1 MMKIKALAPNS
12 FKLIPSVTRESG
24 LDLSF
29 HLRHLLALIGG
40 LVLAKKPLTRVYCLS
55 LEHAGDS
62 EAGAPSTEGNW
73 QTGDSCPCHKG
84 PAATTWPKALALMGV
99 GTTSQKQTASGLSSE
114 GQTLQADPREMGKK
128 ESACLLPDS
137 RLFLWETRRL
147 PSSQSPGLV
156 NASSF
161 GFGLQGGH
169 LWSLPASPDLLSHV
183 RCLSV
188 WVSDGSWPPRPAFV
202 FRSLLSCT

>member
-29 HLRHLLALIGG
+29 RLRHLLALIGG

-62 EAGAPSTEGNW
+62 EAGPPSTEGNW

-84 PAATTWPKALALMGV
+84 PAANHLA
-99 GTTSQKQTASGLSSE
+99 K
-114 GQTLQADPREMGKK
+114 
-128 ESACLLPDS
+128 
-137 RLFLWETRRL
+137 
-147 PSSQSPGLV
+147 
-156 NASSF
+156 
-161 GFGLQGGH
+161 GFGPDGRGDYFSETDR
-169 LWSLPASPDLLSHV
+169 LWSVFGRADFTGRPQ
-183 RCLSV
+183 R
-188 WVSDGSWPPRPAFV
+188 DG
-202 FRSLLSCT
+202 

>member
-1 MMKIKALAPNS
+1 MLKSHSQGSTVCLWNMLETQKQVFPAQRATGKLVTLAPA
-12 FKLIPSVTRESG
+12 TRG
-24 LDLSF
+24 LRS
-29 HLRHLLALIGG
+29 
-40 LVLAKKPLTRVYCLS
+40 
-55 LEHAGDS
+55 
-62 EAGAPSTEGNW
+62 
-73 QTGDSCPCHKG
+73 
-84 PAATTWPKALALMGV
+84 TTWPKALALMGV

-147 PSSQSPGLV
+147 PSSRSPGLV